1 MSLIRNVL
9 LGGSAFY
16 AILFV
21 IQAIQHQPVWAE
33 SVVGIT
39 IIVLFSALAFK
50 TDEHE
55 LHIGEM
61 IMIWSCIL
69 LFVLYALFRTGG
81 VI

>member
-16 AILFV
+16 AILFG
-21 IQAIQHQPVWAE
+21 IQALQHQPVWAE
-33 SVVGIT
+33 SVGGII
-39 IIVLFSALAFK
+39 IIVLLCALSFK

-55 LHIGEM
+55 LHTGEM
-61 IMIWSCIL
+61 ILIWSCIL
-69 LFVLYALFRTGG
+69 LFALYALLRTGG